1 MPIEAEG
8 IGRAV
13 RSAVEGVCDIG
24 ALVRG
29 KRVLVKPNVFAPIA
43 APGTT
48 DPRVVAAVVR
58 LALRAGAKSVAVGEG
73 RSVSTARYRRVEQR
87 TTRACFEAIG
97 MRAAVEAAG
106 VPCVF
111 FDEGRWLQVEVNGEV
126 LRSAEVAEAV
136 LDCDVLINVPV
147 LKNHSLTLVTL
158 CVKNLHGIL
167 SDDCKMFGHCYDDMR
182 LGRKLV
188 DILLIRKPDLN
199 ILDATRGMEGDH
211 AEGDIVDLGAII
223 AGADAVAVDAVASA
237 VMGLRPE
244 EVDTTRLAH
253 QRGIG
258 EGDLS
263 KILVVGTGVEEI
275 ARPFR
280 RPDIAI
286 REEDFP
292 GLRRFG
298 KPHCHSCEYYI
309 RRGLDRAKQDGYFDG
324 RHPVTLMLGDGEQPP
339 DAAQGKV
346 IAAGPEALASGW
358 VARMRPALEKEG
370 RFIALESLPPM
381 EFRLRAAELLSR

>member
-1 MPIEAEG
+1 
-8 IGRAV
+8 
-13 RSAVEGVCDIG
+13 
-24 ALVRG
+24 
-29 KRVLVKPNVFAPIA
+29 
-43 APGTT
+43 
-48 DPRVVAAVVR
+48 
-58 LALRAGAKSVAVGEG
+58 
-73 RSVSTARYRRVEQR
+73 
-87 TTRACFEAIG
+87 
-97 MRAAVEAAG
+97 MRAAVEATG

-263 KILVVGTGVEEI
+263 KIQVVGTGVEEI

-324 RHPVTLMLGDGEQPP
+324 RRPVTLILGDGEQPP
-339 DAAQGKV
+339 DGVQGKV
-346 IAAGPEALASGW
+346 IAAGPDALASGW
-358 VARMRPALEKEG
+358 VARMRPALQKEG
-370 RFIALESLPPM
+370 RFIALETLPPM
-381 EFRLRAAELLSR
+381 EFRLRAPELLSR